1 MRILFI
7 GDIIGA
13 PGRKII
19 ERSLRRLQD
28 EMEID
33 FTIAN
38 GENSAGGAGINKK
51 VFTNLVEMGVDA
63 LTMGNHI
70 WDNKDIFNFIDDP
83 RIVRPANFSSRLP
96 GAPWRLYEAAGQKI
110 ALANVIGRTYMPRLA
125 NCPFTAMD
133 QIYSQTKGLTPI
145 LIVDFHAEA
154 TSEKGAM
161 GWYLDGRASAVIGT
175 HTHVQSND
183 ARFLNRGTV
192 FINDVGMTGPRD
204 SILGV
209 GKEEV
214 IERFLTQVPVRF
226 SPASGDIQFNGIVL
240 SFDQTGKTTDF
251 EVLNFYEPEH

>member
-1 MRILFI
+1 MRVLFI

-28 EMEID
+28 ELEID
-33 FTIAN
+33 FTVAN

-51 VFTNLVEMGVDA
+51 VFTGLVEMGVDA

-83 RIVRPANFSSRLP
+83 RIVRPANLSPRLP
-96 GAPWRLYEAAGQKI
+96 GAPWRLFEAAGQKI
-110 ALANVIGRTYMPRLA
+110 ALANVIGRTYMPPA

-133 QIYSQTKGLTPI
+133 QIHSQTKDLTPI

-154 TSEKGAM
+154 TSEKAAM
-161 GWYLDGRASAVIGT
+161 AWYLDGRASAVIGT

-226 SPASGDIQFNGIVL
+226 SPATGDIQFNGVVL
-240 SFDQTGKTTDF
+240 NFDTAGKVTDF